1 MSREVRNIDCKY
13 NILRLAYKDTQY
25 FLYITCMLCSTGLKR
40 HIPIR
45 VWRYIF
51 SFLETHYLREHE
63 LFVEESEKYEL
74 KINPLKDSCSL
85 NLAYHKSYANFIL
98 DALIKFHAI
107 NYDYAVSK
115 LPLFNVEK
123 PLVPFKPKMENVYRR
138 QSIERVLPNLLE
150 IFPEGLYE
158 KYNSSIRAKE
168 IDCSGCKKKI
178 LTQSTP
184 YKEKV
189 DVMNTLISVFNTIEY
204 LKNHIPYVKQKL
216 TFIYINGI
224 HTPIPLPLTFEIYLK
239 LAQHV

>member
-1 MSREVRNIDCKY
+1 MIC
-13 NILRLAYKDTQY
+13 I
-25 FLYITCMLCSTGLKR
+25 TGLKR

-45 VWRYIF
+45 FWRYIF
-51 SFLETHYLREHE
+51 SFLETYYLREHE

-74 KINPLKDSCSL
+74 MINPLKVSCVL

-107 NYDYAVSK
+107 NYGYAVSK

-123 PLVPFKPKMENVYRR
+123 PLVPFKPKMESVYRR

-150 IFPEGLYE
+150 IFPEGPYK
-158 KYNSSIRAKE
+158 KYNSSRIAKE
-168 IDCSGCKKKI
+168 INCSGCKEKI
-178 LTQSTP
+178 LTPSTP

-189 DVMNTLISVFNTIEY
+189 AVMNTLISVFNTIEY
-204 LKNHIPYVKQKL
+204 LKNHIPYVTKKF

-224 HTPIPLPLTFEIYLK
+224 HTPIPLPLTLEIYLG

>member
-1 MSREVRNIDCKY
+1 MSREVRVIDCPYKS
-13 NILRLAYKDTQY
+13 LRLHYKDTKY
-25 FLYITCMLCSTGLKR
+25 SLPITCMICSTGLER

-63 LFVEESEKYEL
+63 LFVEESKKYEL
-74 KINPLKDSCSL
+74 MINPQKDSCIL
-85 NLAYHKSYANFIL
+85 NFAYHNSYANFIL
-98 DALIKFHAI
+98 DALNKFHAI
-107 NYDYAVSK
+107 NYGYAVSK

-123 PLVPFKPKMENVYRR
+123 PLVPYPPKMESVYRR
-138 QSIERVLPNLLE
+138 QSIESVLSNLLD
-150 IFPEGLYE
+150 IFPEGVYE
-158 KYNSSIRAKE
+158 KSNSSIRAKK
-168 IDCSGCKKKI
+168 IDCSGCKEKI

-189 DVMNTLISVFNTIEY
+189 AVMNTLISVFNTIEY
-204 LKNHIPYVKQKL
+204 LKNHIPYVKERF

-224 HTPIPLPLTFEIYLK
+224 HTPIPLPLTFEIYLG